1 VAAPP
6 HAGLKAQQGE
16 ASGISSPVFT
26 SFSARAS
33 DLQPTTRFALLL
45 ELWVLGPRV
54 SGLCDQAVGH
64 PCVRGGCGGT
74 SLAGTISCS
83 LAPCRFLFFFFLKR
97 FAPGVGLVGGTGGQP
112 ALLLSLNQVSCRL
125 EFTICFHFLTGVN
138 HLMGT
143 ELAGATACQ
152 QFRSYLDS

>member
-74 SLAGTISCS
+74 SLAGTISCG
-83 LAPCRFLFFFFLKR
+83 LAPCRFFFFFFLKR

-112 ALLLSLNQVSCRL
+112 ALAAISESSFVSTAIYHLFLL
-125 EFTICFHFLTGVN
+125 
-138 HLMGT
+138 
-143 ELAGATACQ
+143 
-152 QFRSYLDS
+152 LDWCKSPDGD